1 MNSNTL
7 KLIGV
12 ISMTL
17 DHIGYFLF
25 PGAVW
30 LRIAGR
36 IAFPIFAYFIAEG
49 CRHTRR
55 PARYLCTLAGVGMLC
70 SAVTYFADGSLY
82 QCVLVTFAFSVALI
96 LLLRAGEKNS
106 LWYLPFAALL
116 TACFLLFQVG
126 VIPALSTDYG
136 FCGIVTPVLAYV
148 GRTRTGSLCGL
159 AAGLALVFSQVGG
172 VQVFSFAALLLL
184 AAYNGQRGRHRYKAF
199 FYIYYP
205 AHVAVIYGISAV
217 LK

>member
-25 PGAVW
+25 PGVVW

-82 QCVLVTFAFSVALI
+82 QCVLVTFSFSVALI
-96 LLLRAGEKNS
+96 LLLRAGEKNK

-159 AAGLALVFSQVGG
+159 AAGLALIFSQVGG

>member
-12 ISMTL
+12 ITMTL

-49 CRHTRR
+49 CCRTRH
-55 PARYLCTLAGVGMLC
+55 PARYLLSLAALGTVC
-70 SAVTYFADGSLY
+70 SAMTYFADGSLY
-82 QCVLVTFAFSVALI
+82 QNILVTFSFSAALI
-96 LLLRAGEKNS
+96 FLLRAGREKHIW
-106 LWYLPFAALL
+106 LLPFALL
-116 TACFLLFQVG
+116 LAVCFLLFG
-126 VIPALSTDYG
+126 VRIFPALSTDYG
-136 FCGIVTPVLAYV
+136 FWGILTPVFVYL
-148 GRTRTGSLCGL
+148 GRGGTGRLIGL
-159 AAGLALVFSQVGG
+159 LLGLTLISVQVGG
-172 VQVFSFAALLLL
+172 IQFYSLLSLPLL
-184 AAYNGQRGRHRYKAF
+184 AAYDGQRGRRAFKAF

-205 AHVAVIYGISAV
+205 LHIAVLYGISAV
-217 LK
+217 LR